1 MDFSNKEKGKSI
13 MNYGYKKRIN
23 QTFEQ
28 TEQNLRRSL
37 TEEGFGVITEIDL
50 KSIFK
55 QKLNIDYKK
64 YKILGVCE
72 PNTAY
77 KALSMDDQIG
87 LLLPCNMIIWENDD
101 KSTSVAA
108 IDAKVQLAITEINEL
123 VDHADQINQK
133 LKAAVDNI

>member
-1 MDFSNKEKGKSI
+1 
-13 MNYGYKKRIN
+13 MNYGYKRQIA

-28 TEQNLRRSL
+28 TEQNLREAL
-37 TEEGFGVITEIDL
+37 TEEGFGVITEIDV
-50 KSIFK
+50 KNIFK

-77 KALSMDDQIG
+77 KALSIDEQIG
-87 LLLPCNMIIWENDD
+87 LLLPCNIIIWENDD

-108 IDAKVQLAITEINEL
+108 IDTKAQLAIAEIDEL
-123 VDHADQINQK
+123 MSHADQINQK
-133 LKAAVDNI
+133 LKAAVDKI